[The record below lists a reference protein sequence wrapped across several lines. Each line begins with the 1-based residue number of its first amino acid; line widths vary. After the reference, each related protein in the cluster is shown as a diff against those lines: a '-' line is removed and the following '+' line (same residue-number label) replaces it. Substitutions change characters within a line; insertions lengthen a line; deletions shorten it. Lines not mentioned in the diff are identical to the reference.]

1 MVKIEIQCD
10 FCGKVWTK
18 YGTTFFP
25 KDILR
30 SYKGI
35 KDSAIRNFW
44 VYHSWNKRWYCPR
57 CAEYRNAYEGE
68 LEYKNRENLKE
79 NWHYVAD
86 KDFPPFIKSDVGVTV
101 LNQDNKEVF
110 YTNNCGW
117 LYHDPSEVGKTYAD
131 VYKWKYEKECC

>member
-10 FCGKVWTK
+10 FCGKVWTQ
-18 YGTTFFP
+18 YGTTFP
-25 KDILR
+25 KDILQC
-30 SYKGI
+30 YKSI
-35 KDSAIRNFW
+35 KDDAIRNFW
-44 VYHSWNKRWYCPR
+44 VYHTWNERMYCPQ

-79 NWHYVAD
+79 NWHYIAD
-86 KDFPPFIKSDVGVTV
+86 KDFPPFTKGDVGVTV
-101 LNQDNKEVF
+101 LDQDNKEVF